1 MAKTHKKPTN
11 LRLVAV
17 TSKRHTKPAGIGM
30 TIPLP
35 HELAVKW
42 AEKGAKIL
50 MDLAREIADDHAAFT
65 VLEANQK
72 TPKAES
78 APEPQPVQEIE
89 SNANLAQS

>member
-1 MAKTHKKPTN
+1 MAKHAKPTN

-17 TSKRHTKPAGIGM
+17 TSKRHTKPTGIGM

-42 AEKGAKIL
+42 AEKISDMLLNLAK
-50 MDLAREIADDHAAFT
+50 EIAEDHAAFT

-78 APEPQPVQEIE
+78 APEPQPVQEID
-89 SNANLAQS
+89 SNAILAQS

>member
-1 MAKTHKKPTN
+1 MAKHAKPTN

-17 TSKRHTKPAGIGM
+17 TSKRHTKPTGIGM

-42 AEKGAKIL
+42 AEKISDMLLNLAK
-50 MDLAREIADDHAAFT
+50 EIAEDHAAFT
-65 VLEANQK
+65 ASKEAPK
-72 TPKAES
+72 TEY
-78 APEPQPVQEIE
+78 APEPQPVQEND